1 MKNIV
6 IFKYVLTAL
15 VIFFITNSIF
25 AQRKSPRSAYDTKP
39 ASAYDKKAPAANNTK
54 SAPAKKTSTAKKGE
68 VVTNTDSA
76 SSSYNNKLP
85 IELVVDE
92 GADDG
97 LYGATKP
104 SLRKD
109 NILED
114 GDNDST
120 ATPLPYTA
128 LYSSDALFRV
138 RVWRTIDT
146 RTQKNSV
153 YFYNKDI
160 EGGNNTRLI
169 NLMLK
174 AIKDDGVQAFSNVDD
189 RFTTSISFDDALSG
203 FGGGK
208 DTSAKYDLEGN
219 IVGYQVRAKSVSAD
233 SVYKFRIKEEWLF
246 NKRDGKT
253 YVRILGIAP
262 LFKYV
267 TSDGYVMDNS
277 EHAVFWIYYPDLR
290 KTLVRNRINN
300 PLKLGG
306 SLTWEEVFENRLF
319 ESTIIKSSLDA
330 ENGYNNS
337 PLTQEQAG
345 VIEKQ
350 LGRLSDRLWN
360 NSN

>member
-146 RTQKNSV
+146 RTQK
-153 YFYNKDI
+153 
-160 EGGNNTRLI
+160 TRFI
-169 NLMLK
+169 
-174 AIKDDGVQAFSNVDD
+174 
-189 RFTTSISFDDALSG
+189 FTI
-203 FGGGK
+203 
-208 DTSAKYDLEGN
+208 
-219 IVGYQVRAKSVSAD
+219 
-233 SVYKFRIKEEWLF
+233 RI
-246 NKRDGKT
+246 
-253 YVRILGIAP
+253 
-262 LFKYV
+262 
-267 TSDGYVMDNS
+267 
-277 EHAVFWIYYPDLR
+277 
-290 KTLVRNRINN
+290 
-300 PLKLGG
+300 
-306 SLTWEEVFENRLF
+306 
-319 ESTIIKSSLDA
+319 
-330 ENGYNNS
+330 
-337 PLTQEQAG
+337 
-345 VIEKQ
+345 
-350 LGRLSDRLWN
+350 
-360 NSN
+360 